1 MVENVLLEN
10 DNKRG
15 CRNCGAIGIGNGIGI
30 ILVAIVVAVSRQGTL
45 AAFAGV
51 GVVVGV
57 FVAA

>member
-15 CRNCGAIGIGNGIGI
+15 CRNCGAIGIGNGNGI

-51 GVVVGV
+51 VVGV

>member
-15 CRNCGAIGIGNGIGI
+15 CRNCGGIGNGNGI

-51 GVVVGV
+51 VVGV